1 MYINSSHIREKWK
14 RAYHLAKSINIA
26 TSVIKKKLTTIVL
39 QQPSESILRGLVP
52 PSTIS
57 TDYFLS
63 NQMRTRL
70 EIHVYVFITNNN

>member
-52 PSTIS
+52 L
-57 TDYFLS
+57 YH
-63 NQMRTRL
+63 QYRL
-70 EIHVYVFITNNN
+70 FSVKSDENPA